1 MLENITLNKKER
13 IQPSRNKNHAKN
25 SAIEKIQFFLL
36 YKTKSRCF
44 QNPRAIQLGN
54 PNLEK

>member
-25 SAIEKIQFFLL
+25 SAIEKIQFF
-36 YKTKSRCF
+36 F
-44 QNPRAIQLGN
+44 VQNKIKMFSERELFN
-54 PNLEK
+54 